1 MYNFDI
7 SERDRGSEPWL
18 LHALMMMVYP
28 QFIPV
33 LYFILLGIHRLPKSA
48 SASAGVRV
56 SSCKP
61 KLKVLNIWLIWS
73 VYGCVHS
80 ESVRFFVRLPS
91 GPRHDRQSLRA
102 RWLSRSPGHG
112 CWSERFWCSTAARPK
127 PISTVSQPTSAR
139 KFDTLTPG
147 PGPWWV
153 K

>member
-33 LYFILLGIHRLPKSA
+33 LYSILLGIHRLPKSA

-102 RWLSRSPGHG
+102 R
-112 CWSERFWCSTAARPK
+112 
-127 PISTVSQPTSAR
+127 
-139 KFDTLTPG
+139 
-147 PGPWWV
+147 
-153 K
+153 